1 MAKVSSPRS
10 TGKLKQRVV
19 GTVVLVALFIII
31 VLILPSRDD
40 GGAEVLEMVEIPPK
54 PTNFNVKV
62 LPIKVPE
69 SPRKPKIILQ
79 QAVRLAQDEPNP
91 GAKSGLEPAATQ
103 KLVKKP
109 AVKIANDAKAKTPTV
124 SVAQE
129 WVIQVGSFST
139 KENAA
144 GLHDRL
150 KADNYKVFVKEVKSS
165 SGSSYRVLIGPNADR
180 AKLEPF
186 KVKLENLLDAP
197 ALIKAYETK

>member
-19 GTVVLVALFIII
+19 GTVVLVALFIIV
-31 VLILPSRDD
+31 VLILPSRND
-40 GGAEVLEMVEIPPK
+40 GEAEVLKAIEIPPK
-54 PTNFNVKV
+54 PANFNVKV
-62 LPIKVPE
+62 LPIEVP
-69 SPRKPKIILQ
+69 SPPRKPKIIPQ
-79 QAVRLAQDEPNP
+79 QAVGSAQDEPNSS
-91 GAKSGLEPAATQ
+91 AESSSESAVIQ
-103 KLVKKP
+103 KLAKKP
-109 AVKIANDAKAKTPTV
+109 DVKITNDAKAKTPTV

-197 ALIKAYETK
+197 ALIKA